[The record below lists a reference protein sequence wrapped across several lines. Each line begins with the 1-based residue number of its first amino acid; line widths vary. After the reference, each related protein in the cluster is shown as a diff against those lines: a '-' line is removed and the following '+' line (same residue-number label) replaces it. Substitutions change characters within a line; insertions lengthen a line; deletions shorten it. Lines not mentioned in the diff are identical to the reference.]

1 MSIIKYLDRIKKMD
15 DLIRRKATG
24 TPDEFAE
31 RLDLSRSALMKYL
44 KLLKEIKAPLE
55 YDQYRRTY
63 YYVFPCKLKIGCES
77 KLLDDKE
84 LVHVNK
90 KSLRKICKIVSV

>member
-1 MSIIKYLDRIKKMD
+1 MSIIKYLDRIKRMD

-44 KLLKEIKAPLE
+44 KLLKEINAPLE

-84 LVHVNK
+84 LVHINK
-90 KSLRKICKIVSV
+90 KSLRKICEIVSV